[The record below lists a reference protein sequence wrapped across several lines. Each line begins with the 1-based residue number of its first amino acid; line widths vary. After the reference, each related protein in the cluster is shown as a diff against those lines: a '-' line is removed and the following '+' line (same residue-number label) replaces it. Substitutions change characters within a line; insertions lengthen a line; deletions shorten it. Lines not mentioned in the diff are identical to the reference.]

1 MSLWKKIVLIVIA
14 AIAVLAIGGVSLYN
28 FVIVP
33 RYIEPVI
40 ASASEALKD
49 AEIQDVITD
58 VAKDLVD
65 RGVIDETT
73 FENYMREA
81 EKYTSAGASS
91 GAMSSS
97 SEYSLNTDRAASE
110 TDSVNSSGADG
121 NAADSYNETTI
132 QTQSARSALGM
143 ANVRTSEDNDSEARV
158 NESYSR
164 KYSTNNDEEEEQ
176 AALEEEQ
183 LYAFNED
190 TSEELDPETQA
201 AISESRAERLY
212 DRIMSAMTMH
222 ERAVFFSVIERA
234 DTNTLMTMYNTS
246 DKEGAKEYLQ
256 SILSNDEYSEAVEIF
271 FKYAPML
278 LEE

>member
-14 AIAVLAIGGVSLYN
+14 VIAVLAIGGVSLYN

-40 ASASEALKD
+40 ASASEALRD
-49 AEIQDVITD
+49 SEIQDVITD
-58 VAKDLVD
+58 VAEDLVD

-73 FENYMREA
+73 FNNYMRQA
-81 EKYTSAGASS
+81 EKYTSESASS
-91 GAMSSS
+91 GTVSSS
-97 SEYSLNTDRAASE
+97 Y
-110 TDSVNSSGADG
+110 SSGSGRVTSGTSSADV
-121 NAADSYNETTI
+121 NDEEDTAAGYDETTV
-132 QTQSARSALGM
+132 QSQSARSSLGV
-143 ANVRTSEDNDSEARV
+143 ANVRTSEDGDSEAKV

-164 KYSTNNDEEEEQ
+164 KYSTSNDEEEEQ

-183 LYAFNED
+183 QYTFD
-190 TSEELDPETQA
+190 QGTSEELDPEVQE
-201 AISESRAERLY
+201 AISESRAKRIY

>member
-14 AIAVLAIGGVSLYN
+14 VIAVLAIGGVSLYN

-40 ASASEALKD
+40 ASASEALRD
-49 AEIQDVITD
+49 SEIQDVITD
-58 VAKDLVD
+58 VAEDLVD

-73 FENYMREA
+73 FNNYMRQA
-81 EKYTSAGASS
+81 EKYTSESVSS
-91 GAMSSS
+91 GTVSSS
-97 SEYSLNTDRAASE
+97 Y
-110 TDSVNSSGADG
+110 SSGSGRVTSGTSSADV
-121 NAADSYNETTI
+121 NDEEDTAAGYDETTV
-132 QTQSARSALGM
+132 QSQSARSSLGV
-143 ANVRTSEDNDSEARV
+143 ANVRTSEDGDSEAKV

-164 KYSTNNDEEEEQ
+164 KYSTSNDEEEEQ

-183 LYAFNED
+183 QYTFD
-190 TSEELDPETQA
+190 QGTSEELDPEVQE
-201 AISESRAERLY
+201 AISESRAKRIY